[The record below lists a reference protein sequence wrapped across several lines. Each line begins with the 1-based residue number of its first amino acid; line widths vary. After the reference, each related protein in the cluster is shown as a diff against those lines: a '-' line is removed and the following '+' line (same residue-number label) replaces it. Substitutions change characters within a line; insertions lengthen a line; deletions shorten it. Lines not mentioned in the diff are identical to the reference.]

1 MVITDYL
8 RALLFDWRKNRA
20 IKQAQRSANLYRKKF
35 LVLYRN
41 KVGAK
46 ADASHCTS
54 CDKCHPKCPQHIK
67 VSEEFRKINAM
78 VEAIRKG
85 RT

>member
-1 MVITDYL
+1 MFGLINACRTDG
-8 RALLFDWRKNRA
+8 LLGPNGDGKGM
-20 IKQAQRSANLYRKKF
+20 SAADRKKF
-35 LVLYRN
+35 LGLYRN

>member
-1 MVITDYL
+1 M
-8 RALLFDWRKNRA
+8 
-20 IKQAQRSANLYRKKF
+20 SAADRRKF
-35 LVLYRN
+35 LVMYAN

-46 ADASHCTS
+46 ADASHCTA
-54 CDKCHPKCPQHIK
+54 CGACRPKCPQHIDIGAEFKK
-67 VSEEFRKINAM
+67 VNAL